1 LAAILEQSDS
11 QKEANMVDK
20 PTIYLGGVQCSPG
33 LDDKLN
39 KWYNETH
46 IPLLFKSEHVLSVTR
61 YKLVPVIEEQSPTY
75 LTTYDFKDREGVE
88 AWFASPDMVAA
99 VADTKK
105 TWAEGGFEAPWQ
117 GVYEPFKI
125 WRK

>member
-1 LAAILEQSDS
+1 
-11 QKEANMVDK
+11 MVDR
-20 PTIYLGGVQCSPG
+20 PTIYLGGVQCGPG

-61 YKLVPVIEEQSPTY
+61 YKLVPVLEEQSPTY
-75 LTTYDFKDREGVE
+75 LAVYDFKDREAVE
-88 AWFASPDMVAA
+88 AWFAGPDMAAA

-117 GVYEPFKI
+117 GVYEPLMT